1 VSAGNT
7 IASRVDAMR
16 DTRADPAANHLTLAG
31 VTKRFDSVAAVR
43 DVSLTL
49 PKGELVCLLG
59 PSGCGKTTI
68 LNLVA
73 GYLRPDAGAILLQG
87 RPIQDLPP
95 RHRNMGMV
103 FQSYAL
109 FPHMT
114 AEDNVAFG
122 LEARR
127 VGRAERR
134 KRALRMLDLVGLAQM
149 ERRLPR
155 ELSGGQQQRVA
166 LARALLIEP
175 DVLLLDEPFSNLD
188 AHLRKQMREEV
199 RAIQRR
205 TGITTLFVT
214 HDQEEAMAISD
225 RVAVVNQGRVE
236 QVDLP
241 RRLYGRPETL
251 FVATFLGEAN
261 VLPGKVV
268 TSRGGVMEI
277 EVNGVVLRAQ
287 AGGHAPMPGARGLFC
302 VRPERVYLT
311 PSEPDHRAEDTIAV
325 DGKVVECAFLGTR
338 NRYLIT
344 TKAGPFVTIGEDV
357 GAPLEIGAAV
367 RISWDTTNAWVFAAD
382 APGAS
387 PPVSDHG

>member
-1 VSAGNT
+1 MGMS
-7 IASRVDAMR
+7 
-16 DTRADPAANHLTLAG
+16 ADPTMGCAQHAGAAQHAAGCRSTPHLTLVG
-31 VTKRFDSVAAVR
+31 LTKSFGMVAAVR
-43 DVSLTL
+43 EVFLDL

-73 GYLRPDAGAILLQG
+73 GFLRPDAGEILLRG
-87 RPIQDLPP
+87 RPIHSLPP
-95 RHRNMGMV
+95 RARNMGMV

-127 VGRAERR
+127 TSRAERR
-134 KRALRMLDLVGLAQM
+134 DRARRMLDLVGLAGL

-175 DVLLLDEPFSNLD
+175 AVLLLDEPFSNLD

-225 RVAVVNQGRVE
+225 RVAVINQGRIE
-236 QVDLP
+236 QVDSP
-241 RRLYGRPETL
+241 RQLYGRPDTL

-261 VLPGKVV
+261 VVAGKVISIHDGV
-268 TSRGGVMEI
+268 IQLEANGISLAAQGGGRSLPLGAS
-277 EVNGVVLRAQ
+277 GV
-287 AGGHAPMPGARGLFC
+287 FC
-302 VRPERVYLT
+302 VRPERIHLT
-311 PSEPDHRAEDTIAV
+311 RVAEPVSATAQVVTGEI
-325 DGKVVECAFLGTR
+325 VECAFLGAR
-338 NRYLIT
+338 NRYT
-344 TKAGPFVTIGEDV
+344 VATKAGRFIVIDDDA
-357 GAPLEIGAAV
+357 GAPLETGAAV
-367 RISWDTTNAWVFAAD
+367 LLSWSTANAWVFAAD
-382 APGAS
+382 APDAAY
-387 PPVSDHG
+387 V